1 MTDNGYHSDSIAVD
15 GAGNAVV
22 AGDTYSASFPTT
34 AGAYQ
39 VTGVGADAFIVK
51 LNSTGAGVVF
61 STYLGGSYDTRASGV
76 ALDTAGNIYTTGM
89 TESQDFPTTSGAF
102 QPQSYDVGNNKDDSG
117 SDAFVT
123 ELSADGS
130 RLLYST
136 YFGGEGYEDVQGVD
150 GVFDPPIGG
159 IAVDASGMIYVTG
172 NAGGYDFPK
181 KFPFQ
186 THDNSEASQA
196 FVAKFDPTQAG
207 NNSLVY
213 STILGNTNPND
224 RTQGGGCGI
233 AAYTDSSGNTFAY
246 VTGFTTANKI
256 PTTANAFNQ
265 NGGHFAQQ
273 RILHE
278 ARVQL
283 SPDRDIDQPD
293 AGDRLCLSAS
303 TSNQRPGLSD
313 NVILEN
319 DRRPAASVRSGG
331 RRSLF
336 TDSRRRDLSNAE
348 KLAPD
353 PVKAAA
359 DDAGVMDGMSRIA
372 VAQLI
377 LDHHASRNHEKVLH
391 RATSRPINSAMAE
404 KRR

>member
-1 MTDNGYHSDSIAVD
+1 M
-15 GAGNAVV
+15 
-22 AGDTYSASFPTT
+22 
-34 AGAYQ
+34 
-39 VTGVGADAFIVK
+39 
-51 LNSTGAGVVF
+51 L
-61 STYLGGSYDTRASGV
+61 R
-76 ALDTAGNIYTTGM
+76 
-89 TESQDFPTTSGAF
+89 
-102 QPQSYDVGNNKDDSG
+102 
-117 SDAFVT
+117 
-123 ELSADGS
+123 
-130 RLLYST
+130 
-136 YFGGEGYEDVQGVD
+136 DVQGVD
-150 GVFDPPIGG
+150 GGYNPSIGG

-172 NAGGYDFPK
+172 NAGGYDFPT

-186 THDNSEASQA
+186 THGNGGSAQA
-196 FVAKFDPTQAG
+196 FVAKFDPDAG
-207 NNSLVY
+207 GEQFPRLLHHSGEHQ
-213 STILGNTNPND
+213 SND
-224 RTQGGGCGI
+224 RTK
-233 AAYTDSSGNTFAY
+233 AAATASPRTPTPPATAIAY
-246 VTGFTTANKI
+246 VTGFTTATNF

-283 SPDRDIDQPD
+283 SPDQDIDQPD
-293 AGDRLCLSAS
+293 ARDRLCLSAS

-353 PVKAAA
+353 PFKAAA

>member
-1 MTDNGYHSDSIAVD
+1 M
-15 GAGNAVV
+15 
-22 AGDTYSASFPTT
+22 
-34 AGAYQ
+34 
-39 VTGVGADAFIVK
+39 
-51 LNSTGAGVVF
+51 
-61 STYLGGSYDTRASGV
+61 ASGV
-76 ALDTAGNIYTTGM
+76 ALDTAGNVYTTGM
-89 TESQDFPTTSGAF
+89 TESQNFPTTSGAF

-186 THDNSEASQA
+186 THDNSETSQA

-224 RTQGGGCGI
+224 RTQGGGFGI

-246 VTGFTTANKI
+246 VTGFTTATKI
-256 PTTANAFNQ
+256 PTTPNAFNQ
-265 NGGHFAQQ
+265 NGGHFANN
-273 RILHE
+273 
-278 ARVQL
+278 AF
-283 SPDRDIDQPD
+283 
-293 AGDRLCLSAS
+293 
-303 TSNQRPGLSD
+303 
-313 NVILEN
+313 
-319 DRRPAASVRSGG
+319 
-331 RRSLF
+331 F
-336 TDSRRRDLSNAE
+336 T
-348 KLAPD
+348 KLAF
-353 PVKAAA
+353 
-359 DDAGVMDGMSRIA
+359 
-372 VAQLI
+372 
-377 LDHHASRNHEKVLH
+377 N
-391 RATSRPINSAMAE
+391 
-404 KRR
+404 